1 MNLKGSTSAP
11 ASADPRQLG
20 LPLPGLIQM
29 PPDGPAIPRADR
41 IFVNRTLRMSSIE
54 WVGFDMDYTLAIYH
68 QEAMDALSVQETIKR
83 MVKRGY
89 PAYLTKMDYDTRFPI
104 RGLLIDKRYGHVLK
118 MDRHKVVHKGYH
130 GMRRLSRQDL
140 EELYHHKRI
149 RPHTTRYHW
158 IDTLFALS
166 EVTSFVAIVEALERR
181 GERINYA
188 RLFRDVRLAIDEA
201 HADGAVHRTILNDL
215 PKYIYRDEQL
225 ARTMHKLRSSGKKL
239 FLLTNSPWP
248 YTDAMMSYLLG
259 SAMNEYKSWQH
270 YFDVVICAARK
281 PAWFKEGT
289 PLMRRDPTG
298 LHEVVGPLEKG
309 KVFEGGNLKSF
320 EQRIGVPGSSI
331 LYVGDHIY
339 GDILRS
345 KKESAWRTAM
355 IIQELDA
362 ELRAHETLTSELER
376 LQHLESTR
384 QKLEDELRFY
394 QARYKEFARLKA
406 PRVDES
412 DAEIAKRRLK
422 RQVERVRSELR
433 AIDREH
439 THLELHI
446 DEHFHP
452 YWGSLLKEHHEM
464 SSFGLQVDLYA
475 DVYMRRVSCLLEYS
489 AEQTFHSPRELMP
502 HEL

>member
-1 MNLKGSTSAP
+1 MSLKGSTDSP
-11 ASADPRQLG
+11 HASDPRQLG
-20 LPLPGLIQM
+20 LPLPGLIHL
-29 PPDGPAIPRADR
+29 PPDGIAIPRTNR
-41 IFVNRTLRMSSIE
+41 VFVNRTLRMSSIE
-54 WVGFDMDYTLAIYH
+54 WIGFDMDYTLAIYR
-68 QEAMDALSVQETIKR
+68 QDAMDALSVQETVR
-83 MVKRGY
+83 RLVARGY
-89 PAYLTKMDYDTRFPI
+89 PRHLMHVEYDTRFPI

-130 GMRRLSRQDL
+130 GMRRLSRDDL

-149 RPHTTRYHW
+149 KPHTARYHW

-181 GERINYA
+181 GERVHYGK
-188 RLFRDVRLAIDEA
+188 LFRDVRLAIDEA
-201 HADGAVHRTILNDL
+201 HADGAVHRTILSDL
-215 PKYIYRDEQL
+215 PTYIERDERL
-225 ARTMHKLRSSGKKL
+225 ARTLHKLRSSGKKL

-248 YTDAMMSYLLG
+248 YTEAMMTYLLG
-259 SAMNEYKSWQH
+259 KAMGEYRSWQQ

-289 PLMRRDPTG
+289 PMLRHDPGG
-298 LHEVVGPLEKG
+298 LREVVGPLEKG
-309 KVFEGGNLKSF
+309 KIYEGGNLKTF
-320 EQRIGVPGSSI
+320 EHSIGVRGSAI

-345 KKESAWRTAM
+345 KKESSWRTAM

-362 ELRAHETLTSELER
+362 EIGAHETLTSELER
-376 LQHLESTR
+376 LQHLENTR

-394 QARYKEFARLKA
+394 QARFKELARGKGTNGSEEDVEL
-406 PRVDES
+406 
-412 DAEIAKRRLK
+412 AKRRAK
-422 RQVERVRSELR
+422 RQLERVRSELR
-433 AIDREH
+433 EIEAEH
-439 THLELHI
+439 GRLEQHI
-446 DEHFHP
+446 DQRFHP

-475 DVYMRRVSCLLEYS
+475 DVYMRSVSCLMEYS
-489 AEQTFHSPRELMP
+489 PEQTFHSPRELMP